1 MEKWAKKFKLIINK
15 RDALLQQ
22 LNKTTGNYY
31 TYLSLS
37 KMTINNFEDT
47 DAKVIFSQLSNAI
60 EEYNQALTERDQ
72 KMFGKFL
79 DSIIHEK
86 APTKESQVWCA
97 FQY

>member
-1 MEKWAKKFKLIINK
+1 MEKWARKFKLIIYK
-15 RDALLQQ
+15 RDSLLQQ
-22 LNKTTGNYY
+22 LNKITGNYY

-37 KMTINNFEDT
+37 KMTINDFEDT
-47 DAKVIFSQLSNAI
+47 DVKIIFNHLSKAI
-60 EEYNQALTERDQ
+60 DEYNQALIERDQ